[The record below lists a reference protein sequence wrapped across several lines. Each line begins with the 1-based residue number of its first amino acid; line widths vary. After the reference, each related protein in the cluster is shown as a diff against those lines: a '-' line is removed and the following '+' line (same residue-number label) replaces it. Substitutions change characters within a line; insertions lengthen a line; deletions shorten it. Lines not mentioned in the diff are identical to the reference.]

1 MRVALIYNPKA
12 GDEQSTGEELGDL
25 IRAEGHEVARHSSK
39 DDHLA
44 AVLDEPPELVAI
56 AGGDGTVS
64 KVVKI
69 VMGRDIPLAV
79 LPTGTA
85 NNIARTLGVADI
97 ALEKQVAAWPKWRKA
112 RLNVGLARGP
122 WGSRHFVESVGLGL
136 LAWSIPKADSSAMLD
151 SMDSARRKLA
161 YVRRMLT
168 DRLAQTPLLPCKAS
182 LDGKDLSGDYL
193 LVEAMNIRSIGPR
206 LALAPEADPGDGLL
220 DVILVSREDA
230 ARLRKH
236 LASGT
241 NHRMRHLPE
250 LPRHRGR
257 ELKMEWTEGEEV
269 HFDDDVWP
277 AGQPI
282 ASRGRA
288 IDIKLEDEAVELLVP
303 PRGKS

>member
-1 MRVALIYNPKA
+1 MRITLIYNPKA
-12 GDEQSTGEELGDL
+12 GGEQSTGEELGDL
-25 IRAEGHEVARHSSK
+25 IRAQGHEVTRHSSK

-44 AVLDEPPELVAI
+44 AVLDQPPELLAI

-69 VMGRDIPLAV
+69 VMGRDIPLAL

-97 ALEKQVAAWPKWRKA
+97 ALDKQIAAWPKWRKA

-136 LAWSIPKADSSAMLD
+136 LAWSIPKAESSAMLD
-151 SMDSARRKLA
+151 SMDSPRRKLG

-168 DRLAQTPLLPCKAS
+168 DRLAETPLLTCTAS

-206 LALAPEADPGDGLL
+206 LALAPDADPGDGLL
-220 DVILVSREDA
+220 DIVVVSREEA

-236 LASGT
+236 LAPGT
-241 NHRMRHLPE
+241 GHRMQDLPE
-250 LPRHRGR
+250 LPRYRGR
-257 ELKMEWTEGEEV
+257 ELKMEWTDGEAV
-269 HFDDDVWP
+269 HFDDDMWP
-277 AGQPI
+277 DGQPVGS
-282 ASRGRA
+282 AARA
-288 IDIKLEDEAVELLVP
+288 IDIKLEDEAAEFLVP
-303 PRGKS
+303 VGGKS